1 MPLVI
6 VSVVVAHVLCAR
18 HRRAAEAIDAQVF
31 AEHPAAVSGLGE
43 HPVSGPLLLPRWEQL
58 VLERPVLVATMAPL
72 PEPDRVHAAAGQRQG
87 QRPRAALVR
96 CVGSLRWF
104 AAFLAE
110 VAPEVL
116 TVAAVGRRHIED
128 YKPWLAL
135 RPGPKVPRLTPNTI
149 AHPPWPAS
157 SPKPNLPGMGWA
169 CSQCGAGLAL
179 A

>member
-43 HPVSGPLLLPRWEQL
+43 HPVCGPLLLPRWEQL

-96 CVGSLRWF
+96 RVPRRGRTRGAHRRGGRSSPHRGLQ
-104 AAFLAE
+104 
-110 VAPEVL
+110 
-116 TVAAVGRRHIED
+116 TVAGAAAGTKSAAVDTEHHRA
-128 YKPWLAL
+128 P
-135 RPGPKVPRLTPNTI
+135 
-149 AHPPWPAS
+149 
-157 SPKPNLPGMGWA
+157 
-169 CSQCGAGLAL
+169 AL
-179 A
+179 ASLITQAQPALDRLGTARRAGSPIVPTS